1 MLDTEDKFSQ
11 VLDRE
16 GGKDDE
22 GERWWEGEGKGEQ
35 RERERQ
41 FYRHYQNQSQSI
53 SLITIIISLNT
64 QIGQLQSSQV
74 FVISPSLNKATH

>member
-35 RERERQ
+35 RERETILPPL
-41 FYRHYQNQSQSI
+41 SKS
-53 SLITIIISLNT
+53 ITI
-64 QIGQLQSSQV
+64 
-74 FVISPSLNKATH
+74 H